1 MLASPEADKKRE
13 PIGESSMSILNES
26 KLAIRYVR
34 PFRGLIAI
42 NVSLLLILGLIEG
55 IGLGMVIPILQS
67 ISSSD
72 LDNPFVIYT
81 TKVFEF
87 LGINYGIIE
96 LLTVFAIIM
105 MVKFLLQAVQRYFS
119 RYISASLTRDLQN
132 RSFVTL
138 VETPLAFFQNRRVG
152 DTVTTIFTS
161 SQNSGAAVENLFNVA
176 VALVFC
182 SVYLTLNLFI
192 SAELTLIAVGLVCL
206 SAVLIVPRV
215 RTGFRVGRTQKEV
228 FDDQVSFLMDKIGGI
243 KTVKAFMIGN
253 FLARSFDHITKRYLS
268 TALQIQLNRII
279 ADLLLEPLVTLLAIG
294 LTMYAILH
302 LEIELVLLIGF
313 FIVLLRMVPQMK
325 LVNSGWLE
333 FVGLLPHFSKVHE
346 LIEHSDEYSVPDGSK
361 PITSFSNV
369 ISFEEVS
376 FSHSPADLE
385 VLDKVSLE
393 IPKNAFVAIVGESG
407 SGKSTLID
415 LIIGHHQPTTGRIR
429 VDGTDLKEINYADW
443 NKLISIVDQ
452 ESHLFNTTIAENIQ
466 FGNLNATLENV
477 RDAARRAHAI
487 EFIEAMPDGFDT
499 AVGDRGT
506 RLSGGQRQRIALA
519 RALVRD
525 PQILILDEATSALDS
540 ESERQVQE
548 AISRAIMSKTVI
560 VVAHRLSTVQ
570 HADKI
575 VVLDKGRVV
584 GEGTHEELF
593 EANQIYRNYVQL
605 QFVDKNS
612 G

>member
-13 PIGESSMSILNES
+13 RNGKSSMSILNES

-34 PFRGLIAI
+34 PFRSLIAI

-96 LLTVFAIIM
+96 LLSVFAIIM

-215 RTGFRVGRTQKEV
+215 RTGFRVGRAQKEV

-253 FLARSFDHITKRYLS
+253 FLARSFDLITKRYLS
-268 TALQIQLNRII
+268 TALKIQLNRII

-294 LTMYAILH
+294 LTMYAILY

-346 LIEHSDEYSVPDGSK
+346 LIEHSDEYAVPDGSK
-361 PITSFSNV
+361 SIASFSNL

-393 IPKNAFVAIVGESG
+393 IPKNTFVAIVGESG

-429 VDGTDLKEINYADW
+429 VDGIDLKEISYADW

-452 ESHLFNTTIAENIQ
+452 EAHLFNTTIAENIK

-477 RDAARRAHAI
+477 RDAARRAYAI

-548 AISRAIMSKTVI
+548 AISRAVMSKTVI

-593 EANQIYRNYVQL
+593 EGNQIYRNYVQL